1 VGSIRDIVCNENYG
15 ILPLRPIS
23 FELYV
28 VQLWNCIV
36 CALSERSSVERGL
49 VSVVSSPFL

>member
-1 VGSIRDIVCNENYG
+1 MCNENYG

-36 CALSERSSVERGL
+36 CALLERGSVGRGL
-49 VSVVSSPFL
+49 VGVVSSPFL